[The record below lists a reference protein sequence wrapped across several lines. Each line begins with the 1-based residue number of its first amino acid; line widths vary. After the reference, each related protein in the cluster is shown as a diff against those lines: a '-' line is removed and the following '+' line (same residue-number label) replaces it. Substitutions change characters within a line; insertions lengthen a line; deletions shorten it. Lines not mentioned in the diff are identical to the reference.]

1 MRRKGWLWIS
11 WCDLL
16 EPEKTPEP
24 AQPWTMHEAALAVE
38 SMTTAHLREV
48 EVAEEH
54 LGRRRVL
61 LMIITE
67 GDVDH
72 VDREIEV
79 QMPG

>member
-1 MRRKGWLWIS
+1 
-11 WCDLL
+11 
-16 EPEKTPEP
+16 
-24 AQPWTMHEAALAVE
+24 
-38 SMTTAHLREV
+38 V

-79 QMPG
+79 QMPGLSLGIRFGA